1 MVHFDSSNVD
11 SQDWLWHY
19 TSMDTFSI
27 WMEKDPTLYATHY
40 KLLNDSDEAFYRRD
54 FLEQLNNDELLRS
67 YAPLLE
73 KFSEEE
79 DLFITSFSRIGD
91 GVDQWRAYTEGGGLA
106 VAFDMKELA
115 TIFFDTPQGID
126 NCNYEILANRGVC
139 KHLSDLG
146 ILETAQVLQE
156 CRYFDKEARILSVK
170 RLFDQLKKN
179 SNDPLLKIYLQDELR
194 RRSCIFKNTTFKSEQ
209 EFRISV
215 YPCSFFAGS
224 GFAEE
229 AALYNSIKRIRQ
241 SVKNVGGKLRIATR
255 VKDLRPL
262 IKAVR
267 ISPHGRVNDNSLMVY
282 VYRDKH
288 TLDFLVK
295 RSESSYNGK

>member
-1 MVHFDSSNVD
+1 MVHFDSSVD

-19 TSMDTFSI
+19 TSMDTFYI

-54 FLEQLNNDELLRS
+54 FLEQLNNDELLRA
-67 YAPLLE
+67 YATLLE

-79 DLFITSFSRIGD
+79 DLFITSFSHIGD
-91 GVDQWRAYTEGGGLA
+91 GAHQWQAYAKGGGLA

-115 TIFFDTPQGID
+115 AIFFDMHSKID
-126 NCNYEILANRGVC
+126 NFNYEILANRGVC

-146 ILETAQVLQE
+146 VLETAQVLQE
-156 CRYFDKEARILSVK
+156 CRYVDKKIRIQSSK
-170 RLFDQLKKN
+170 QLFDQLKKN

-194 RRSCIFKNTTFKSEQ
+194 RRSCIFKNTTFEYEQ

-229 AALYNSIKRIRQ
+229 EALYNSIKRIRQ

-267 ISPHGRVNDNSLMVY
+267 ISPHGRVNDNSLMVD
-282 VYRDKH
+282 VYRDKYA
-288 TLDFLVK
+288 LDFLIK